1 MAAQAVFHTP
11 DLRKLLFELRLRDFH
26 ASLVKYRNK
35 AMEELHRVERE
46 AWKARG
52 KAVTS
57 LHVAQKGLE
66 DAKGTGATHL
76 RQVYWWQKVKSM
88 SRQLDAKQYRVQQL
102 AEARRALSGPAW
114 PRHDETNL
122 VRIRRKLNFLS
133 PSLIRE
139 LRRGVD
145 AVLRGTIVH
154 VEFAEAVGRPPKRRF
169 RNPTGTPWS
178 QTDIRS
184 FAPAEDGSQGV
195 GFL

>member
-1 MAAQAVFHTP
+1 M
-11 DLRKLLFELRLRDFH
+11 
-26 ASLVKYRNK
+26 
-35 AMEELHRVERE
+35 
-46 AWKARG
+46 RG
-52 KAVTS
+52 
-57 LHVAQKGLE
+57 
-66 DAKGTGATHL
+66 
-76 RQVYWWQKVKSM
+76 
-88 SRQLDAKQYRVQQL
+88 QLDRKQYRVQQL
-102 AEARRALSGPAW
+102 AEARRALSAPAW

-154 VEFAEAVGRPPKRRF
+154 VEFAEVVGRPPKRRF

-184 FAPAEDGSQGV
+184 FAPAEDGARG
-195 GFL
+195 

>member
-11 DLRKLLFELRLRDFH
+11 DLRKLIFELRLRDFH
-26 ASLVKYRNK
+26 ASLVKYRNL

-46 AWKARG
+46 AWRARG
-52 KAVTS
+52 KAVAD
-57 LHVAQKGLE
+57 LHGAEKGFE
-66 DAKGTGATHL
+66 DAKGTGKPH
-76 RQVYWWQKVKSM
+76 QVQVNLWQKVKSM
-88 SRQLDAKQYRVQQL
+88 RGQLDRKQYRVQQL
-102 AEARRALSGPAW
+102 AEARRALSAPAW
-114 PRHDETNL
+114 PRHDETKL

-154 VEFAEAVGRPPKRRF
+154 VEFAEVVGRPPKRRF

-184 FAPAEDGSQGV
+184 FAAEEGGAR
-195 GFL
+195 G